1 PSYFQEY
8 GPAGFHV
15 SIGFANPKIIN
26 ARYAGV
32 CSGTDLNLTATNCTN
47 TVTGKITDERL
58 SRPPDER
65 LYSSGSRDAFYWTQC
80 WVSLG
85 DQDRED
91 FMFAEC
97 DANGNFTLNGVPS
110 GNWRMTI
117 GDEWNDQ
124 IIDGLST
131 PVGVGPAPN
140 QTINMHDV
148 PQQQWQSNLYT
159 RTFI

>member
-1 PSYFQEY
+1 M
-8 GPAGFHV
+8 
-15 SIGFANPKIIN
+15 
-26 ARYAGV
+26 
-32 CSGTDLNLTATNCTN
+32 
-47 TVTGKITDERL
+47 TGKITDERL

-85 DQDRED
+85 DPDGED
-91 FMFAEC
+91 FMFTKC

-159 RTFI
+159 RTFIDDNKNGLYDTGEVGIPLLNTSVRYREIYRILTGRPLS